1 MRSAPKT
8 NRLGRER
15 RRKRFP
21 RALALVLC
29 LAFGLGLYG
38 EWLGRQASIAY
49 PPRGEFHQLANGR
62 LHYRDIRPVG
72 ASLGTIVL
80 VHGAWSGHA
89 DLFSALAPALKD
101 HRVIAIDRPGEGWS
115 ERLGD
120 SQMASP
126 ARQAGAIMQL
136 LDAIAPEKFV
146 LVAHSLGAPL
156 SAHIALERPAR
167 VKGLVLLGAV
177 THPWLSSLKHGTAPV
192 TSAWLGPIFNR
203 VVGIPLT
210 NLLMAAGASFAFAPN
225 AVPPNYADAAE
236 LPLLLRAET
245 FRDNAQDIVAA
256 DAFVVEQAPRY
267 KDLKVPVVAIA
278 GDHDPVISPATH
290 SAAMV
295 RAAPL
300 GSLILLPGVG
310 HMPHHAAADIIARA
324 IRKLAAKP

>member
-1 MRSAPKT
+1 MKSAPD
-8 NRLGRER
+8 NSRLGQER

-29 LAFGLGLYG
+29 LAFGLGLYS
-38 EWLGRQASIAY
+38 EWLGRQAGSAY
-49 PPRGEFHQLANGR
+49 PPRGEFHQLAKGR
-62 LHYRDIRPVG
+62 LHYRDIRPEG
-72 ASLGTIVL
+72 ASVGTIVL

-89 DLFSALAPALKD
+89 DLLSALAPALRN
-101 HRVIAIDRPGEGWS
+101 HRVIAVDRPGEGWS

-126 ARQAGAIMQL
+126 ARQAEAIMQL
-136 LDAIAPEKFV
+136 LDAVAPERFV

-177 THPWLSSLKHGTAPV
+177 THPWLSSLKHSAAPV

-203 VVGIPLT
+203 VVSVPLT
-210 NLLMAAGASFAFAPN
+210 KLLMEAGASFAFAPS
-225 AVPPNYADAAE
+225 AVPPSYVDTAE

-245 FRDNAQDIVAA
+245 FRQNAQDIVAA
-256 DAFVVEQAPRY
+256 DAFLVEQAPRY
-267 KDLKVPVVAIA
+267 KDLEVPVIAIA
-278 GDHDPVISPATH
+278 GDRDAVISPATH
-290 SAAMV
+290 SAVMA
-295 RAAPL
+295 RAAPS

-310 HMPHHAAADIIARA
+310 HMPHHAAADVITRI
-324 IRKLAAKP
+324 IRKLAAGP